1 MPDVGEEDDGPSQE
15 WLASYADAMTLLLAF
30 FIMMFAFALIDEE
43 KFSDFKVGVAA
54 AFALS
59 DPVTD
64 GTDSILS
71 SGSGVAPE
79 LGPVPLPVDDESSQE
94 AETLKSN
101 LQQAG
106 TVTVENALELKTVL
120 EFEFDRLGAGE
131 LVAVGIDERGVFI
144 RFDGQVLFPPNEVTI
159 SDDGFILLGTAAEV
173 LGSID
178 NQLEIEGHTDNRPAG
193 APWPTN
199 WELSSARASRV
210 VRWLIEVGD
219 LPDPQM
225 IAVGRS
231 DTRPRDDNSSPEGR
245 AQNRRVEIVVRI
257 TPGDNEALEAI
268 ATDVDTTVGDTV
280 DDSINLDETF
290 DTGLPGPAPN
300 NPTGSDSSP

>member
-1 MPDVGEEDDGPSQE
+1 VPDAVEEDDGPSQE

-43 KFSDFKVGVAA
+43 KFSDFKVGVTA
-54 AFALS
+54 AFGLA

-64 GTDSILS
+64 NTDSILG
-71 SGSGVAPE
+71 SGSGVTPE
-79 LGPVPLPVDDESSQE
+79 LGPVPLPIDTEISQE
-94 AETLKSN
+94 VSELKSE
-101 LQQAG
+101 LEQAG
-106 TVTVENALELKTVL
+106 TVTVENALELKTIL
-120 EFEFDRLGAGE
+120 DYEFDRLGAAE
-131 LVAVGIDERGVFI
+131 LVAVAVDERGVVI
-144 RFDGQVLFPPNEVTI
+144 RFDGQVLFPPNRVTI
-159 SDDGFILLGTAAEV
+159 SDDGFLLLGTAAQV

-210 VRWLIEVGD
+210 VRWLIDIGN
-219 LPDPQM
+219 LPEPKM

-231 DTRPRDDNSSPEGR
+231 DTRPRDDNNTPEGR

-257 TPGDNEALEAI
+257 TPDNNEALESI
-268 ATDVDTTVGDTV
+268 ATDMATSVDEAVEESIDL
-280 DDSINLDETF
+280 DSTF
-290 DTGLPGPAPN
+290 DTGLPD
-300 NPTGSDSSP
+300 GSP